1 MPETIAKGCSCAETL
16 AHLHAFVDRE
26 CDEQLTARLQTH
38 VAGCSHCKAQADA
51 VRHLQGLL
59 RSRCAEQ
66 APQSLVERVRTQ
78 LAVVSSTC
86 ACTPSLRECGHGGAE
101 RRTTTVTTSTRVVS
115 DSAVASVSRSVT
127 YRS

>member
-1 MPETIAKGCSCAETL
+1 MPKTTVKGCSCAETL

-26 CDEQLTARLQTH
+26 CDAQLTARLQAH
-38 VAGCSHCKAQADA
+38 VAGCAHCKAQADA

-86 ACTPSLRECGHGGAE
+86 ACTPSLCECGHGGAE
-101 RRTTTVTTSTRVVS
+101 RRTTTVTTSTTVVS
-115 DSAVASVSRSVT
+115 DSTVASVSRSVT

>member
-1 MPETIAKGCSCAETL
+1 MPETIVKGCSCAETL

-26 CDEQLTARLQTH
+26 CDEQLTARLQAH
-38 VAGCSHCKAQADA
+38 VATCSHCKAQADA

-78 LAVVSSTC
+78 LAVVSTC
-86 ACTPSLRECGHGGAE
+86 GCAPGLCECGHGHAE
-101 RRTTTVTTSTRVVS
+101 KRTTTLATSTTVVS
-115 DSAVASVSRSVT
+115 DSGVARVSHSVT
-127 YRS
+127 YQG

>member
-1 MPETIAKGCSCAETL
+1 MPKTTVKGCSCAETL

-26 CDEQLTARLQTH
+26 CDEQLTARLQAH

-66 APQSLVERVRTQ
+66 APQSLLERVRTQ
-78 LAVVSSTC
+78 LAVVSTC
-86 ACTPSLRECGHGGAE
+86 GCTPGLCECGHGHTE
-101 RRTTTVTTSTRVVS
+101 TRTTTVTTSTTLVS

>member
-1 MPETIAKGCSCAETL
+1 MPETTAKGCSCTETL

-26 CDEQLTARLQTH
+26 CDEQLTARLQAH
-38 VAGCSHCKAQADA
+38 VASCPHCKAQADA

-78 LAVVSSTC
+78 LAVVSTC
-86 ACTPSLRECGHGGAE
+86 GCGHGRAE
-101 RRTTTVTTSTRVVS
+101 RHTTTLATSTTLVS
-115 DSAVASVSRSVT
+115 DSTVASVSRSVT